1 MTALSDEQKAHRVAR
16 FRKIVKYRAWFGWVF
31 TVVGGALFAVGVKE
45 DNNLLVML
53 NGFLF
58 FGYGLFMVRQ
68 ARQALKK
75 LSELNFKNPA
85 IPADVKASGQQDRS
99 PSSK

>member
-1 MTALSDEQKAHRVAR
+1 MTELSDEQKAQRVAR

-31 TVVGGALFAVGVKE
+31 TIVGGSLFAVGVKE
-45 DNNLLVML
+45 NNNLLIML

-68 ARQALKK
+68 ARQALKN
-75 LSELNFKNPA
+75 LS
-85 IPADVKASGQQDRS
+85 Q
-99 PSSK
+99 